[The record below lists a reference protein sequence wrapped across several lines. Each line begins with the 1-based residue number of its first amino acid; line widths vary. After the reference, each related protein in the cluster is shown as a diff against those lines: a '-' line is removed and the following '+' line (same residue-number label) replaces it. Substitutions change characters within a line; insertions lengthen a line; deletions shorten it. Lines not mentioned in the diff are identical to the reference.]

1 MIDDS
6 TIDDRRLV
14 MEDIYIHI
22 CNTFVYDGYDMLN
35 DCAMF
40 EIDVLMANIDASI
53 YLLPLLHHEIYTTNK
68 CEDNKFK
75 SNNKKTQNI

>member
-1 MIDDS
+1 MIDE
-6 TIDDRRLV
+6 RRLV

-22 CNTFVYDGYDMLN
+22 CNTFVYDGYDTLN

-53 YLLPLLHHEIYTTNK
+53 HTSFLYSIIKYTTNK

-75 SNNKKTQNI
+75 SNHI

>member
-6 TIDDRRLV
+6 LWK
-14 MEDIYIHI
+14 IYIYI
-22 CNTFVYDGYDMLN
+22 YVDGYDTLN

-53 YLLPLLHHEIYTTNK
+53 YLLPLLHHEIYYK
-68 CEDNKFK
+68 
-75 SNNKKTQNI
+75 